1 MADEQHISPI
11 RAASVKGYSWCIH
24 HETEFLWFMVFCKN
38 GAGCRITR
46 RCAPRPFGV
55 AGAEPPALN
64 LACGQVVEPDL
75 FYVAGSTDRQ
85 LEGELLSV
93 AEL

>member
-1 MADEQHISPI
+1 MVPAAGLLGAD
-11 RAASVKGYSWCIH
+11 
-24 HETEFLWFMVFCKN
+24 
-38 GAGCRITR
+38 
-46 RCAPRPFGV
+46 APRPFGV

-93 AEL
+93 ADL

>member
-1 MADEQHISPI
+1 MVP
-11 RAASVKGYSWCIH
+11 AAG
-24 HETEFLWFMVFCKN
+24 LL
-38 GAGCRITR
+38 GAARL
-46 RCAPRPFGV
+46 APSGS
-55 AGAEPPALN
+55 PALN